1 MKKIIDWSKPV
12 VCWTIVAIAS
22 MQGTALSQVQ
32 RVAVSPGSLM
42 SPSRTAKPGGH
53 HLSTTQADT
62 AQAFPGKCA
71 MAREEIFVYNSPATS
86 GQRIRSLGPSEQ
98 VALADEGMNGWIA
111 IDSPIK
117 GFVQIKNLKLCS
129 PIGECRAAKQGIF
142 LYDKPDSSGRKI
154 RSILTNEEVT
164 IAGTNENGWIAISSP
179 ANGFVQTVDLK
190 SCDFSRRRS
199 RVGGNR
205 PPGENT
211 GSCRRVTDLVGRGLN
226 IRAQPNTESDI
237 IGSLFA
243 GDIVRLKSTENRVDP
258 TGRNWVAIASPQE
271 GWISEGFWDSDFSGT
286 VGRNLEAAAC
296 PR

>member
-1 MKKIIDWSKPV
+1 MLDNSGDRLHAGDCVESSPEGSGIPWSLDVPLPHGE
-12 VCWTIVAIAS
+12 TR
-22 MQGTALSQVQ
+22 GTS
-32 RVAVSPGSLM
+32 SEHYPG
-42 SPSRTAKPGGH
+42 
-53 HLSTTQADT
+53 DT

-117 GFVQIKNLKLCS
+117 GFVQIKNLKPCS

-190 SCDFSRRRS
+190 SCDNTRS
-199 RVGGNR
+199 VGGNR

-211 GSCRRVTDLVGRGLN
+211 GSCRRVTDLVERVGRGLN

-237 IGSLFA
+237 IGSLLA

-271 GWISEGFWDSDFSGT
+271 GWISEGFRDSE
-286 VGRNLEAAAC
+286 GRNLEAAAC

>member
-12 VCWTIVAIAS
+12 LCWTIVAIAS

-42 SPSRTAKPGGH
+42 SPGRTAKPGGH
-53 HLSTTQADT
+53 HLSTAQGDT

-86 GQRIRSLGPSEQ
+86 GQRIRSLGPEEQ

-117 GFVQIKNLKLCS
+117 GFVQIKDLKPCS

-190 SCDFSRRRS
+190 SCE
-199 RVGGNR
+199 GGNR

-211 GSCRRVTDLVGRGLN
+211 GSCRRVTDLVGQGLN

-271 GWISEGFWDSDFSGT
+271 GWISEGFRDSE
-286 VGRNLEAAAC
+286 GRNLEAAAC

>member
-42 SPSRTAKPGGH
+42 SPGRTPMPSGCFAKTPKASSKPGRH
-53 HLSTTQADT
+53 HLSTTQGDT

-86 GQRIRSLGPSEQ
+86 GRRIRSLRPEEQ
-98 VALADEGMNGWIA
+98 VALVDEGINGWIA
-111 IDSPIK
+111 INSPIK
-117 GFVQIKNLKLCS
+117 GFVQIKDLKPCS

-142 LYDKPDSSGRKI
+142 VYDKPDSSGRKI

-190 SCDFSRRRS
+190 SCE
-199 RVGGNR
+199 GGNR

-211 GSCRRVTDLVGRGLN
+211 GSCRRVTDLVGQGLN

-258 TGRNWVAIASPQE
+258 TGRNWVAIASP
-271 GWISEGFWDSDFSGT
+271 
-286 VGRNLEAAAC
+286 
-296 PR
+296 